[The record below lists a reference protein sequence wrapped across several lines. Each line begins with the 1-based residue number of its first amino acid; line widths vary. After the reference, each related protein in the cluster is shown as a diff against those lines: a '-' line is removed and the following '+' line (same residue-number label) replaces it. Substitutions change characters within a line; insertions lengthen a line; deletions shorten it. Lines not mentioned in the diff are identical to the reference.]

1 MVEDAKVA
9 GEGRQDSASSQVEAA
24 FGAVEGAVGLGVDI
38 VEIERMRKILKR
50 SPAFARKVFSAE
62 ECRYCDATAQPAVH
76 YATRF
81 AAKEAVL
88 KALGTGFSQG
98 IGARDVEVRRT
109 SKGRPYAVLT
119 GRAKQVA
126 QALGVRELPLSLSYT
141 HTDAVACAMAITE
154 GSVRAQQERR
164 DPMEELARQFKEART
179 MLDDLDAA
187 APAPAQPQVP
197 DAHSAMGMVRD
208 AQGGGRLA
216 ATRPHGEAGASG
228 SMTASHKLNA
238 DAKRGVCR
246 PRGVNC
252 EESLVLVP
260 AGHNERFFAFSEA
273 RDGQFGRYFVRM
285 GGAVRI
291 IVSFGLL
298 SGEEP
303 FILAA
308 EGQNERFLSGRIC
321 ESVAPACSFAC

>member
-62 ECRYCDATAQPAVH
+62 ECRYCDAAAQPAVH

-98 IGARDVEVRRT
+98 IGVRDVEVRRT

-119 GRAKQVA
+119 GRARQVA

-187 APAPAQPQVP
+187 APAPVRSPRCPMRIRPWAWSATRRGRPIRSGATRWRSWRAGSRRRAPCSTTWMRQRLRPRSP
-197 DAHSAMGMVRD
+197 RCPMRIRPWAWSAMRR
-208 AQGGGRLA
+208 GG
-216 ATRPHGEAGASG
+216 
-228 SMTASHKLNA
+228 
-238 DAKRGVCR
+238 
-246 PRGVNC
+246 
-252 EESLVLVP
+252 
-260 AGHNERFFAFSEA
+260 
-273 RDGQFGRYFVRM
+273 
-285 GGAVRI
+285 
-291 IVSFGLL
+291 
-298 SGEEP
+298 
-303 FILAA
+303 
-308 EGQNERFLSGRIC
+308 
-321 ESVAPACSFAC
+321 